1 MYGTLPNSTY
11 LQKTV
16 AIITETNVKSREA
29 RKRFSIFPLF
39 LAKTYEDAGT
49 QCMLGCSA
57 SKNCFKDAS
66 VPRAEKTM
74 FVVSL
79 APVQSNNGTCVALAV
94 AVGVPEDVFAAS
106 LETVHWK
113 VGLLVRIGASDRLMG
128 VPSAS

>member
-1 MYGTLPNSTY
+1 M
-11 LQKTV
+11 
-16 AIITETNVKSREA
+16 
-29 RKRFSIFPLF
+29 
-39 LAKTYEDAGT
+39 
-49 QCMLGCSA
+49 
-57 SKNCFKDAS
+57 
-66 VPRAEKTM
+66 PRAEKTM

-94 AVGVPEDVFAAS
+94 AVGVPEDVFVAS